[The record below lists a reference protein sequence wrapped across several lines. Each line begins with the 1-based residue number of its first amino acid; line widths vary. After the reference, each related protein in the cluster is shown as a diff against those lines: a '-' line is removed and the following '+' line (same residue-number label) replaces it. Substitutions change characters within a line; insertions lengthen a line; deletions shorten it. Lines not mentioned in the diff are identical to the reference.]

1 MFCLFYSSNNTG
13 DLEII
18 TIISVTL
25 PSMYIMSR
33 TQMYLTFFET
43 FMIKNNVF
51 TQNNLKLD
59 YFLLQFIAKSNNV

>member
-33 TQMYLTFFET
+33 TQMYLTFLET